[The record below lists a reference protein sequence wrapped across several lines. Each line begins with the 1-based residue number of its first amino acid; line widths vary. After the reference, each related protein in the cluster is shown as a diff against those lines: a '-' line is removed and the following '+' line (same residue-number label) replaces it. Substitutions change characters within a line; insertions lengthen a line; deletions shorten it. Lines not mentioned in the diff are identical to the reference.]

1 MLFRSGHADRATCL
15 ERAVRLVVGP
25 HGIPEHAVARVEMD
39 RCVDDLAQRHRRV
52 DVVVVP
58 VGEHD
63 GAHFRIFDG
72 LVDFDPKTL
81 ELKPGLAKS
90 WKFTDAKTLVLDLA
104 TLSGSLPP
112 RLKNLENFEAMSF
125 GPPLADGRRTL
136 LLLSDNNCSD
146 TQVTALVVL
155 AFSAP
160 STRR

>member
-1 MLFRSGHADRATCL
+1 MTGVQTCALPICIAQIVPPERWFLDLDRAL
-15 ERAVRLVVGP
+15 EWAEDALLGQQRFEDA
-25 HGIPEHAVARVEMD
+25 PELALRDVA
-39 RCVDDLAQRHRRV
+39 LLS
-52 DVVVVP
+52 
-58 VGEHD
+58 
-63 GAHFRIFDG
+63 G
-72 LVDFDPKTL
+72 LNED
-81 ELKPGLAKS
+81 E
-90 WKFTDAKTLVLDLA
+90 LA